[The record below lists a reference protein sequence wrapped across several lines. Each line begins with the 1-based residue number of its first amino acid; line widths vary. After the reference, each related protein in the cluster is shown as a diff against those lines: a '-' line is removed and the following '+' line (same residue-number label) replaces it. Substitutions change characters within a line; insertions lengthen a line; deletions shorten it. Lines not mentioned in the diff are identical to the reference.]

1 MTLWDS
7 EKLSKL
13 KMPSKKDLDSFF
25 SGGIIN
31 ENVYRLE
38 LQKLGY
44 TGNYLEWYV
53 ALIKKAM
60 QEPT

>member
-1 MTLWDS
+1 MKTFTVLNY
-7 EKLSKL
+7 K
-13 KMPSKKDLDSFF
+13 
-25 SGGIIN
+25 
-31 ENVYRLE
+31 
-38 LQKLGY
+38 KLGY